1 MVRNRNFT
9 FGSNK
14 GDLGYSSENSLFID
28 ALAKKIEEC
37 RRVEKESAKKVT
49 DLENKMKNIKSLRET
64 ELKNAE
70 NEMKRLKKKSDES
83 RNLWQQREQVS
94 FLKR

>member
-1 MVRNRNFT
+1 M
-9 FGSNK
+9 
-14 GDLGYSSENSLFID
+14 LID

-37 RRVEKESAKKVT
+37 RQIEKENAKKVT
-49 DLENKMKNIKSLRET
+49 DLEKKMKNIQSLRES

-94 FLKR
+94 FLVQIMHFH